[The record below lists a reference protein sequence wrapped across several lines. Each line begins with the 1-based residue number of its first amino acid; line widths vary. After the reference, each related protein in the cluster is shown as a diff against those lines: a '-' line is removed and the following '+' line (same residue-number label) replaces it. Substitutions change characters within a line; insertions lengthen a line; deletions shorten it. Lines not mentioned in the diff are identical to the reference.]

1 MGSER
6 KPSEAAMPPGMPAQE
21 PGFVPIHQGMAT
33 PRPSRSNVS
42 VVSFNSRDIQLLAG
56 LWQQVSSENLWQYS
70 RTLGMG
76 ILRSYL
82 STWKYPTIQYSFPDE
97 ESFKVEINGTN
108 VHQTLDATKDG
119 TQVTTQTEHI
129 FDLETNN
136 EIIKTFTSGRHCGTI
151 ITTRSVNDDKELV
164 WHSQIID
171 SNGTDSSPTVQCT
184 RVFKKIE
191 L

>member
-6 KPSEAAMPPGMPAQE
+6 EPSEAAMPPGMPAQE

-82 STWKYPTIQYSFPDE
+82 STWKYPTISIPSQMR
-97 ESFKVEINGTN
+97 KVSRSTS
-108 VHQTLDATKDG
+108 LTKLAIG
-119 TQVTTQTEHI
+119 
-129 FDLETNN
+129 
-136 EIIKTFTSGRHCGTI
+136 S
-151 ITTRSVNDDKELV
+151 
-164 WHSQIID
+164 
-171 SNGTDSSPTVQCT
+171 
-184 RVFKKIE
+184 
-191 L
+191 